1 MEIQEN
7 LKRYEGKYLKS
18 TSKLPKTKPS
28 KGNDLQRINLVSFS
42 HNGKLSRHGG
52 AL

>member
-1 MEIQEN
+1 MEISEN
-7 LKRYEGKYLKS
+7 LKRYEGKYLKL
-18 TSKLPKTKPS
+18 TSKLPKAKPS
-28 KGNDLQRINLVSFS
+28 KGNDLQRINLVNFS

>member
-1 MEIQEN
+1 MENVDN
-7 LKRYEGKYLKS
+7 LKRYEGKYLKA
-18 TSKLPKTKPS
+18 TTKLPKAKPS
-28 KGNDLQRINLVSFS
+28 KGNDLQRVNLIGFS